1 MRLLIERAERY
12 FAFAALGTNWR
23 TETLA
28 GLTTFLTMS
37 YIVFVNPSILR
48 EAEMPVTGVGVA
60 TCIAAGLGSL
70 LMGLVARYPIGL
82 APGMGINAY
91 FTYAVVLGM
100 GVPWQTALG
109 AVFVSGILFLLLTAA
124 GVQQAIVRAIPA
136 SLHAAVAAGIGLFL
150 ALIGM
155 QNAGVIVAHDV
166 TMVSLGDLTRPSTLL
181 ALLAVMLIG
190 ALIAWGVKAAMVI
203 GILATTIAAI
213 PLGLVQWSPATYQWG
228 EISAT
233 AFKLDIGGALSLGL
247 LEIVFVFW
255 FVDLFDNVGTLV
267 AVGKKARLFESETR
281 IPRLGR
287 ILFVDGVA
295 STAGALF
302 GTSTVVSYIE
312 SAAGVAAGGRSG
324 FTAVVVGVLFLLS
337 LAITP
342 LIGVIPS
349 AATAPA
355 LIVVGS
361 LMLSAVREIEWDDA
375 TIGIPAFLTL
385 TTIPLSYSIASG
397 LAIGFI
403 AYTLLKVLH
412 GEYRKISWLVY
423 VLTGL
428 FLLRFAYLGSAG

>member
-1 MRLLIERAERY
+1 MKPLIERAERY
-12 FAFAALGTNWR
+12 FEFAALDTNWR
-23 TETLA
+23 TEILA
-28 GLTTFLTMS
+28 GVTTFLTMS

-48 EAEMPVTGVGVA
+48 EAGMPVTGVGVA
-60 TCIAAGLGSL
+60 TCLAAGLGSL
-70 LMGLVARYPIGL
+70 LMDLVARYPIGL

-91 FTYAVVLGM
+91 FTYTVVLGM

-109 AVFVSGILFLLLTAA
+109 AVFLSGILFLVLTAV

-155 QNAGVIVAHDV
+155 QKAGIIVAHEV
-166 TMVSLGDLTRPSTLL
+166 TMVSLGDLTRPSTVL
-181 ALLAVMLIG
+181 ALLGITLIG
-190 ALIAWGVKAAMVI
+190 ALMAWGVRAAMVL
-203 GILATTIAAI
+203 GIVMTTIGAI
-213 PLGLVQWSPATYQWG
+213 PFGLVQWSPTAYAWR

-233 AFKLDIGGALSLGL
+233 AFELDVGGALSLGL

-287 ILFVDGVA
+287 ILFADGVA
-295 STAGALF
+295 STAGSLL
-302 GTSTVVSYIE
+302 GTSTVVSYVE

-342 LIGVIPS
+342 LIGVIPG

-361 LMLSAVREIEWDDA
+361 LMLSAVSEIEWDDA
-375 TIGIPAFLTL
+375 TVGIPAFLTL
-385 TTIPLSYSIASG
+385 ITIPLSYSIASG

-403 AYTLLKVLH
+403 AFTLLKVLH
-412 GEYRKISWLVY
+412 GEYRQISWLVY
-423 VLTGL
+423 LLTAL
-428 FLLRFAYLGSAG
+428 FVLRFAYLGSAG